1 MKKDEG
7 QGSLIFFKSLMVG
20 VVFRDTYEFFYLH
33 NQGEKKRR

>member
-20 VVFRDTYEFFYLH
+20 VVFRDT
-33 NQGEKKRR
+33 